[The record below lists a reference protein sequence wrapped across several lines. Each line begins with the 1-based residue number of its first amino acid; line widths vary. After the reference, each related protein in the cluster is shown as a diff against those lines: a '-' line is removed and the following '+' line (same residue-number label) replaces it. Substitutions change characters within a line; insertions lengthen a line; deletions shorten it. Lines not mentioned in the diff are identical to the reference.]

1 MLICGNKGFEIMSDD
16 VFVEFIH
23 RDTSFQIIAA
33 VYEVHNILG
42 FGFLE
47 SVYQKALVKEL
58 LLRGLKAESQKEIIV
73 RYKDEN
79 IGSFYADIVVNDVII
94 LELKAI
100 ESFTKS
106 HEAQLLNY
114 LKGTGLKLGFLI
126 NFGKEKAIYKR
137 MVL

>member
-1 MLICGNKGFEIMSDD
+1 MPDD
-16 VFVEFIH
+16 VFAEFLHKDI
-23 RDTSFQIIAA
+23 SFQIIAA
-33 VYEVHNILG
+33 VYEVHNVLG

-58 LLRGLKAESQKEIIV
+58 RLRDLKTEEQKEIRV
-73 RYKDEN
+73 SYKGEDV
-79 IGSFYADIVVNDVII
+79 GSFYADIVVNDDII
-94 LELKAI
+94 LELKAL
-100 ESFTKS
+100 ESLTKA

-126 NFGKEKAIYKR
+126 NFGKEKATYKR

>member
-1 MLICGNKGFEIMSDD
+1 MPDD
-16 VFVEFIH
+16 VFAEFLHKDI
-23 RDTSFQIIAA
+23 SFQIIAA
-33 VYEVHNILG
+33 VYEVHNVLG

-58 LLRGLKAESQKEIIV
+58 RLRDLKTEEQKELRV
-73 RYKDEN
+73 RYKGED
-79 IGSFYADIVVNDVII
+79 IGSFYADIVVNDDII
-94 LELKAI
+94 LELKAV
-100 ESFTKS
+100 ENLTKA

-126 NFGKEKAIYKR
+126 NFGKEKATYKR